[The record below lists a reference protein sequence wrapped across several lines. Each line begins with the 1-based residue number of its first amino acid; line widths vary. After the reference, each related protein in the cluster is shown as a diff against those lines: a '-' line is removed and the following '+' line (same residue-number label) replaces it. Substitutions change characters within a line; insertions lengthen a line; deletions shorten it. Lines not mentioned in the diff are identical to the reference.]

1 MSLMVFN
8 KSYDKIYDLNVCPFL
23 EKSKVIK
30 NCMNAKKIQTMVN
43 AVDSEWPHRHT

>member
-8 KSYDKIYDLNVCPFL
+8 KSYDKISDLNVCPFL

-30 NCMNAKKIQTMVN
+30 NCMSAKIKTMVN
-43 AVDSEWPHRHT
+43 ALDSGWPHRHT